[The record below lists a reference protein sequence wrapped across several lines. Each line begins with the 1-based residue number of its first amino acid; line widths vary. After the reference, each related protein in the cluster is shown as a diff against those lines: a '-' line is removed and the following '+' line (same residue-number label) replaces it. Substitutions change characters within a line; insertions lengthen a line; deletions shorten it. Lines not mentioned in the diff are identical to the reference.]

1 MTCREHVE
9 LMILSAYLIEMPTAI
24 VLTLGTAV
32 LTGLVFNLVTYLH
45 DQLPCNATNTNT
57 TDIAVG
63 TLCSVLSQ
71 PLLLSQALVLG
82 PILAFTVATGLRIAE
97 VEFL

>member
-1 MTCREHVE
+1 MTCREHAE

-45 DQLPCNATNTNT
+45 DQLPCNATNT

>member
-1 MTCREHVE
+1 
-9 LMILSAYLIEMPTAI
+9 MPTAI

-32 LTGLVFNLVTYLH
+32 LTGVLFSGITYLK
-45 DQLPCNATNTNT
+45 DQLPCNAT

-63 TLCSVLSQ
+63 ALCSVLSQ

-82 PILAFTVATGLRIAE
+82 PILLFALASGLRIAE